1 MNIKD
6 RVLSSLKTSF
16 AKYGFKKDELNQL
29 AEMISA
35 NLTDESSDED
45 VKSAVKTNEGYAKM
59 MQSVYNRA
67 VSETNDKFK
76 DYVPKADKNATGT
89 NLMTEPTTEPSA
101 DKSLSQEDILKLIN
115 EGIANGLKP
124 YQEQAQ
130 KEKLKALLSNN
141 AKLKDVPQIFRE
153 RYTLDKEEN
162 LDNVVNQ
169 INTDWTTVKQGLV
182 QNGIMVEAP
191 RKGAREEANSEFRKM
206 MEDSAKRVAEKQS
219 KQ

>member
-59 MQSVYNRA
+59 MQSIYNRA

>member
-76 DYVPKADKNATGT
+76 DYVPKADKNATGA

-101 DKSLSQEDILKLIN
+101 NKSLSQEDILKLIN

-191 RKGAREEANSEFRKM
+191 RKGTREEANSEFRKM

>member
-89 NLMTEPTTEPSA
+89 NLTTEPTTEPSA

>member
-89 NLMTEPTTEPSA
+89 NLMIEPTTEPSA

-141 AKLKDVPQIFRE
+141 AKLKDVPQIFRD

-191 RKGAREEANSEFRKM
+191 RKGTREEANSEFRKM

>member
-141 AKLKDVPQIFRE
+141 AKLKDVPQIFRD

-191 RKGAREEANSEFRKM
+191 RKGTREEANSEFRKM

>member
-76 DYVPKADKNATGT
+76 DYVPKADKNATDA
-89 NLMTEPTTEPSA
+89 NLTTEPSA

-141 AKLKDVPQIFRE
+141 AKLKDVPQIFRD

-191 RKGAREEANSEFRKM
+191 RKGTREEANSEFRKM

>member
-1 MNIKD
+1 MNIKN

>member
-35 NLTDESSDED
+35 NLTDESSDDD
-45 VKSAVKTNEGYAKM
+45 VKSAVKANEGYAKM

-76 DYVPKADKNATGT
+76 DYVPKTNEGTEDKTKP
-89 NLMTEPTTEPSA
+89 TEQNA

-141 AKLKDVPQIFRE
+141 TKLKDVPQIFRD

-162 LDNVVNQ
+162 LENVVNQ
-169 INTDWTTVKQGLV
+169 INTDWTSVKQGLV

-191 RKGAREEANSEFRKM
+191 RKGNREEANSEFRKM
-206 MEDSAKRVAEKQS
+206 MEDSAKRVAEKQN

>member
-35 NLTDESSDED
+35 NLKDESSDDD
-45 VKSAVKTNEGYAKM
+45 VKSAVKANEGYAKM

-76 DYVPKADKNATGT
+76 DYVPKTNEGAEDKTKP
-89 NLMTEPTTEPSA
+89 TEPTA

-141 AKLKDVPQIFRE
+141 TKLKDVPQIFRD

-162 LDNVVNQ
+162 LENVVNQ
-169 INTDWTTVKQGLV
+169 INTDWTSVKQGLV

-191 RKGAREEANSEFRKM
+191 RKGNREEANSEFRKM
-206 MEDSAKRVAEKQS
+206 MEDSAKRVAEKQN